1 MTGSAYPGV
10 LGLAA
15 GAVLTCAVVT
25 LWRRDLRA
33 IVAVLAVQGAA
44 LGVTA
49 AVLAAHSRDIGLAV
63 TAAVVLAAK
72 GLVIPGLLRR
82 IVRRDPGSRETAPL
96 VNVPASLLAAAAL
109 IVVSYLATGK
119 VTALSPGPA
128 TRLVPVGVA
137 TVLIGFFMLAT
148 RRKAV
153 SQITG
158 LLLVDNGAAL
168 ATFLLTA
175 GVPLL
180 VEFGASLDVLLVV
193 VVLRVL
199 ATTMRARFG
208 PVDLDQLREL
218 HD

>member
-1 MTGSAYPGV
+1 MTGAASPG
-10 LGLAA
+10 LLDLAA
-15 GAVLTCAVVT
+15 GTVLACAVLT

-33 IVAVLAVQGAA
+33 IVAALAVQGLA

-49 AVLAAHSRDIGLAV
+49 AVLAARSGDAGLAV
-63 TAAVVLAAK
+63 TAGLVLLGK
-72 GLVIPGLLRR
+72 GLVIPALLRR
-82 IVRRDPGSRETAPL
+82 VVRRDPGSRETAPL
-96 VNVPASLLAAAAL
+96 VNVPASLLAAAGL
-109 IVVSYLATGK
+109 IVVAYLVSGK
-119 VTALSPGPA
+119 ITVLAPGPVS
-128 TRLVPVGVA
+128 RLVPAGVA
-137 TVLIGFFMLAT
+137 TVLIGFFLLAT

-153 SQITG
+153 SQIVG
-158 LLLVDNGAAL
+158 LLLLDNGVAL

-193 VVLRVL
+193 IVLRML

-208 PVDLDQLREL
+208 PFDLDQLREL